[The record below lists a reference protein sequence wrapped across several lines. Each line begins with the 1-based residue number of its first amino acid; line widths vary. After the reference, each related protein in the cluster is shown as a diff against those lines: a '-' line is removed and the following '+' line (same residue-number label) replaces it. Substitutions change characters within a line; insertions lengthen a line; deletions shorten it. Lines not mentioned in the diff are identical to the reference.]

1 MDEMH
6 KLLHGE
12 EKVETLLERAVRR
25 ELRRL
30 DAVAAAC
37 SGHAH
42 RKPLT
47 ANAAEAK
54 KRLQ

>member
-1 MDEMH
+1 MNEFQ

-37 SGHAH
+37 SVLAHA
-42 RKPLT
+42 
-47 ANAAEAK
+47 
-54 KRLQ
+54 

>member
-1 MDEMH
+1 MNEFQ

-37 SGHAH
+37 SVHAH
-42 RKPLT
+42 GKP
-47 ANAAEAK
+47 AAAHAADAK

>member
-1 MDEMH
+1 MNEFQ

-37 SGHAH
+37 SVLAHA
-42 RKPLT
+42 KPT
-47 ANAAEAK
+47 ITHAADAK

>member
-1 MDEMH
+1 MNEFQ

-37 SGHAH
+37 SVDAHA
-42 RKPLT
+42 KPSG
-47 ANAAEAK
+47 AHAADAK